1 MAGEAPFD
9 CDRAKKMRHRVGSMF
24 FLLIAFGLT
33 AFGSEKETLEQLIA
47 RADSASASQQPDL
60 YLEIADRESRLAVD
74 AYKSSDLE
82 NGHKALGQSVSYADK
97 AHAGVLKSGKKLPHT
112 EIKIR
117 RLVAR
122 FRDLKQNVD
131 AEEQTGVQAAVDKLE
146 SFRTDLLKA
155 MFGPKNPESK

>member
-1 MAGEAPFD
+1 M
-9 CDRAKKMRHRVGSMF
+9 KHRVGSML
-24 FLLIAFGLT
+24 FLLVLCGLT

-47 RADSASASQQPDL
+47 RAESASTSQQPDI
-60 YLEIADRESRLAVD
+60 YLEIADRESKLAVD
-74 AYKSSDLE
+74 AYKTNNLE
-82 NGHKALGQSVSYADK
+82 DGHKALEQTVTYADK
-97 AHAGVLKSGKKLPHT
+97 AHTNVLKSGKKLPHT

-131 AEEQTGVQAAVDKLE
+131 ADEQSGVQAAIDKLE

-155 MFGPKNPESK
+155 MFGSKNPESK

>member
-1 MAGEAPFD
+1 MKFP
-9 CDRAKKMRHRVGSMF
+9 VGSVLF
-24 FLLIAFGLT
+24 FMVVCGLICFGD
-33 AFGSEKETLEQLIA
+33 EKDTLEQLIA
-47 RADSASASQQPDL
+47 RAESASASQQLDI
-60 YLEIADRESRLAVD
+60 YLEIADRESKLAVD
-74 AYKSSDLE
+74 AYKSSNLE
-82 NGHKALGQSVSYADK
+82 DGHKALQQTVAYADK
-97 AHAGVLKSGKKLPHT
+97 AHANVLKSGKKLPRT

-131 AEEQTGVQAAVDKLE
+131 ADEQTGVQAAVDKLE